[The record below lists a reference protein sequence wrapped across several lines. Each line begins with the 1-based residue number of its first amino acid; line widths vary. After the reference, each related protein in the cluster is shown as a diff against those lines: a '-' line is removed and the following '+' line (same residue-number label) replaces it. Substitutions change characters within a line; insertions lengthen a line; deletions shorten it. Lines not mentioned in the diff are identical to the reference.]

1 MMFDKVVGI
10 IAEQLGVDDVESI
23 TMETS
28 IIKDLEADSLDAVE
42 IMMALEDEF
51 GITIPDEDAEKFTNI
66 GDIVRYVEAK
76 IE

>member
-1 MMFDKVVGI
+1 MIFDKVKVI
-10 IAEQLGVDDVESI
+10 IGEQLGVEDVESI

-28 IIKDLEADSLDAVE
+28 MMKDLEADSLDAVE

-51 GITIPDEDAEKFTNI
+51 EIEIPDEDAEKFANI
-66 GDIVRYVEAK
+66 GDIVKYVEAK